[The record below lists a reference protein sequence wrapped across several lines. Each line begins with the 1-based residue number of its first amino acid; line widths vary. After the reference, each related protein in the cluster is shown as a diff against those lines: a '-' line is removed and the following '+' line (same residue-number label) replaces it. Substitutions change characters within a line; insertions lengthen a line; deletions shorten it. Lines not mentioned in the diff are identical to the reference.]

1 MIMHQLYINYTHNIW
16 HSLALSWCWKTQ
28 SVPRPE
34 LILDRN
40 LSCFC
45 VFSYVFLVFVV
56 KRGFNEEPE
65 LARKVASFWKHWAAL
80 EGAPG
85 KRCRAGDLSLISFPP
100 GERTGTPTAAWSHQQ
115 GELGLGAIGATGD
128 GLHLSTYLSTF
139 VYCEYYICP
148 LWNSPFFAYFIH
160 VASFTWWNQTEIPSD
175 HFFA

>member
-1 MIMHQLYINYTHNIW
+1 MIMHQLYINYTQY
-16 HSLALSWCWKTQ
+16 LAFFGIVLMLEDSKCTKTWTD
-28 SVPRPE
+28 PWPE
-34 LILDRN
+34 L
-40 LSCFC
+40 
-45 VFSYVFLVFVV
+45 VVFLCFFLCFS
-56 KRGFNEEPE
+56 GFCRETRLQWRTGTCSKGRQLLE
-65 LARKVASFWKHWAAL
+65 AL
-80 EGAPG
+80 GRLRGAPG